1 MFTNIN
7 IKTNN
12 DSYQYIIEYIKSD
25 NIYVDDNIS
34 YQDSFDLDNIGYIND
49 LMFVSENTNFIKN
62 KNMWEKSIWNNIASI
77 KPTNHPKKSYIRLH
91 FPEYSADIYN
101 PGIAYALTVATWING
116 KCVVLASTIL
126 QRGDAEANDRVK
138 RFCNHSYHE
147 HIEIDI
153 IDPFHLQY
161 SDDWKEFREI
171 VCGER
176 PGTNTT
182 ESMLYVT
189 LHPVERVN
197 DNLYIK
203 IDNLDGGQ
211 NTMMLT
217 KSPNEFLNLSI
228 TPNTDKYLG
237 NKLPAIDF
245 KVSFNE
251 EYNGNLHEYIRE
263 TYGLDDYQIQYGLVI
278 GNENDIYAVVESDE
292 LDMATDTYSFD
303 KKDIASVNSFNNGE
317 GYKEGLF
324 IVGSLDITTDDE
336 SVIYKLSNKIPLTE
350 DLFRYIVN
358 SGEFVDKHNY
368 TINSV
373 DLNDVNMEL
382 INLNVVNKI
391 ENKIIQVANS
401 HDSKSNIVQPVFY
414 RVSELGDLLLHAA
427 VTENVCVNLDK
438 YKSKVN
444 SFYIQIGG
452 VTFPE
457 VGRVHSGVLFK
468 IIGKQLG
475 SLSERGIYYILDEN
489 QEMITSGKYTCE

>member
-1 MFTNIN
+1 M
-7 IKTNN
+7 
-12 DSYQYIIEYIKSD
+12 
-25 NIYVDDNIS
+25 
-34 YQDSFDLDNIGYIND
+34 
-49 LMFVSENTNFIKN
+49 
-62 KNMWEKSIWNNIASI
+62 
-77 KPTNHPKKSYIRLH
+77 
-91 FPEYSADIYN
+91 
-101 PGIAYALTVATWING
+101 
-116 KCVVLASTIL
+116 
-126 QRGDAEANDRVK
+126 
-138 RFCNHSYHE
+138 
-147 HIEIDI
+147 
-153 IDPFHLQY
+153 
-161 SDDWKEFREI
+161 
-171 VCGER
+171 
-176 PGTNTT
+176 
-182 ESMLYVT
+182 
-189 LHPVERVN
+189 
-197 DNLYIK
+197 
-203 IDNLDGGQ
+203 
-211 NTMMLT
+211 
-217 KSPNEFLNLSI
+217 
-228 TPNTDKYLG
+228 
-237 NKLPAIDF
+237 
-245 KVSFNE
+245 
-251 EYNGNLHEYIRE
+251 
-263 TYGLDDYQIQYGLVI
+263 VI
-278 GNENDIYAVVESDE
+278 GNENDIYAGVESDE

-358 SGEFVDKHNY
+358 SGEFVDKYNY

-382 INLNVVNKI
+382 INLNVINKI

-414 RVSELGDLLLHAA
+414 RVSELGDLLLHTA

-489 QEMITSGKYTCE
+489 QEMITIGKYTCE